1 MPIPKEKILDEF
13 KKISSFPNVVIRVN
27 RLINDKNSTIKQIE
41 DVVKLEPVLVSRIL
55 KMVNSSYFG
64 LEKRIDKISRAIIYI
79 GLKNIRN
86 LLAVDTL
93 RNILFSKGQTN
104 IFSYLWLHSA
114 AVATIAQMISQRIYG
129 KEGEDVFL
137 AGLFHDLGLI
147 IEAKTMPNDF
157 EKMILNYQN
166 GNEKITYY
174 ESEILG
180 FDHVKLV
187 IPLLEEWSIPEEIVD
202 AINIHHVD
210 VDAILPESVGGMLLI
225 ADYIANNE
233 KYSEIPDKK
242 YSLVK
247 CLVSHIKSYSTEY
260 KTLIRDI
267 PEQMRKVNS
276 LYS

>member
-1 MPIPKEKILDEF
+1 MDKILDEF
-13 KKISSFPNVVIRVN
+13 KKVSTFPNVVIRVN

-41 DVVKLEPVLVSRIL
+41 DVVKLDPVLVSRIL

-93 RNILFSKGQTN
+93 RNIVFTKGQKN
-104 IFSYLWLHSA
+104 IFSHLWLHSA

-137 AGLFHDLGLI
+137 AGLFHDLGMI
-147 IEAKTMPNDF
+147 IEAKTMADEF
-157 EKMILNYQN
+157 ENMIQAYQI
-166 GNEKITYY
+166 GNQGIIQCENNNF
-174 ESEILG
+174 G
-180 FDHVKLV
+180 FNHVKLV
-187 IPLLEEWSIPEEIVD
+187 TPLLEEWSIPEEIIE
-202 AINIHHVD
+202 AISIHHLEVD
-210 VDAILPESVGGMLLI
+210 DVLPESVSGILLL

-233 KYSEIPDKK
+233 KYWEVPDKK
-242 YSLVK
+242 YTIIK
-247 CLVSHIKSYSTEY
+247 CLVSHIKTYAAEY

-276 LYS
+276 LYNQ